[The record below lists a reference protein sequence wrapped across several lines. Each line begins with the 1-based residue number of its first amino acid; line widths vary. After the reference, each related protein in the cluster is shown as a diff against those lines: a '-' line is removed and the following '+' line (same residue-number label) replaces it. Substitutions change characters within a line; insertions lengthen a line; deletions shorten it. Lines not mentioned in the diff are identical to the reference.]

1 MFENKKNL
9 FFVFFGLIMLCLI
22 FGLAVFFVFECIN
35 TKGHM
40 DEESS
45 PELLLNSG
53 NIIIPILSAVSLDEN
68 YNFLA
73 DIYSQTKSKDDVW
86 ASVSYGNYARAVFVQ
101 PLEKSS
107 DITIYARPHVSG
119 DRAVVEVYPVYVD
132 DNGDKIEGEKV
143 AVFSNIDSQKT
154 YKVLLT
160 ELRAP
165 TDTFDLKIISGAGV
179 EFDYIV
185 DPTFNDTNNGNWNSG
200 ATWGN
205 PGNDVEGSG
214 YPGPSDNAV
223 IDSNTVTLTAPQSV
237 NNITISGGT
246 LSAGAQTLSVY
257 GDWSKTSGTFTASTS
272 TINFKKTSDTQTLN
286 SGGTSG
292 NEDFYHL
299 THSGAGTLQL
309 ITNAILVSGNFS
321 NSGGNFDAQS
331 NGMTVTGTFTHSTGI
346 FTAPSGTLTIFST
359 SNLTGGTFIHNN
371 GTVTFMMHSN
381 YSLTTAGATFY
392 NLIINRTSGSSH
404 YTLTLN
410 DSFSVAN
417 DLTYSM
423 NDTYNNNVV
432 GASSVYPVITVSGDL
447 LLPSTPGSNGGSY
460 LGSSTAANNLTVNLA
475 GDLTMSDTQNSLF
488 ANITFNGTSDQT
500 ITQTLGTINYG
511 TWKGDKTSGSLILGT
526 SVTIGSS
533 GSFSVTANTCNFTNN
548 GNGLILNGTFS
559 QSGTSTFT
567 APTNLTIYSTFN
579 LTGGT
584 FIHNN
589 GTVTFIMHSDYSL
602 TTAGATFYNLTF
614 NRTSGSWFY
623 TLTLNDSF
631 NVANDLTYSMND
643 TYNNNVVGASSVYPV
658 ITVSGDLLL
667 PSTPGSNGGSYLGSS
682 TAANNLTVNLA
693 GDLTMSDTQNSL
705 FANITFNGV
714 GTQNITQTLGTINY
728 GAWKVDSAS
737 SVATQTTNVTLGANN
752 TSLVLT
758 SGTWYTNGKNLTIS
772 TNTFTNTSN
781 GTLMLQGGEVTLSFT
796 KDTTNG
802 TVEYVGDGGS
812 TTYNSLIYGNTYHHL
827 KINSTSGNNSFSPN
841 DTLTVGGNLTISAG
855 TLDATTSNY
864 GINFAGNWS
873 NSGTFTSHSGT
884 VTLTGTN
891 QSITGTNTFY
901 NLTKTDAVNDETD
914 KTLTFD
920 NTSTQTIS
928 GLLTLT
934 GTDSTD
940 RVNLVSDSPGDQ
952 WELTANGTFS
962 IDYVETTDSDASGG
976 STIVWTNTVDG
987 GNNTNWAFDTTPPVQ
1002 SAHDPADSST
1012 IADTTQ
1018 DITFTT
1024 DENAT
1029 CYLSL
1034 DGDEAYTDMADDT
1047 LCTGGGTTSQSCTTP
1062 DLGADGAKTVYLA
1075 CTDGTNANT
1084 ADTNTALSY
1093 TLDTCG
1099 DGTCSG
1105 GETCSTCSADCGT
1118 CGGGGGSSSHYECG
1132 SQKCIFVSGDG
1143 ADQCSS
1149 DPDCD
1154 IACTTGLD
1162 CGTNGY
1168 SGSLFCQN
1176 NNVYQNYLTYTCNS
1190 PGTIASSCTTLP
1202 DPQLKTT
1209 CSLQQLCI
1217 GGSCVDQNS
1226 KYNKCNGSQ
1235 CVSVDGLGADQ
1246 CSSNSDCV
1254 ELKHNE
1260 CNAQQQCVVVSGQRD
1275 DECQTSSECAGD
1287 SNGDNEN
1294 DDENENGGG
1303 AGGGDEGNGLDDTKP
1318 GPLKI
1323 VESVTKS
1330 AEKYILDPV
1339 KTVSERTKKIVG
1351 SPQGSMVTKTISTV
1365 GAASGFV
1372 GVASVA
1378 VFAPTSIFEIFL
1390 IPLRLFGLLLTAL
1403 GLKKRFLPWGTVYD
1417 SVTKQPLD
1425 PAYVVLKNVKTGES
1439 FSAITDLDGRYGFLV
1454 QPGVYQISVR
1464 KTNYRFPS
1472 KKLSNVIG
1480 DEIYPDLYFGQDIEI
1495 KKYGQAIVKNIP
1507 LDPIGFD
1514 WNEFTKKNKNLMKF
1528 YSRWDVVVR
1537 KISDF
1542 LFAIG
1547 LVVAIVAYF
1556 AAPYPYNTVIV
1567 GLYLFMLLLGV
1578 MGVRPKKFGS
1588 IIEKATGMP
1597 LSFAIIKVLMLGSD
1611 IEVAHRVAD
1620 KYGRYYCLVP
1630 KEKYYV
1636 KIKKKNTDGSYSLV
1650 YTSPVIDVSKNGIIK
1665 ERFTV

>member
-1 MFENKKNL
+1 MKRAKAPIIKKRKSVPKKKTKKRAKILRYSKNRVKMRRQESKAIVVPAYNSVKIIKKNELIYRINLWEKDDQVIMARFWTPPRKNCVPSFLLCGNPILEKSGLQVFDNSDTIVEKPEEKINKKRVRPYA
-9 FFVFFGLIMLCLI
+9 FV
-22 FGLAVFFVFECIN
+22 GLAVFASVVIISSFFVFQQ
-35 TKGHM
+35 K
-40 DEESS
+40 DSFWQ
-45 PELLLNSG
+45 NS
-53 NIIIPILSAVSLDEN
+53 
-68 YNFLA
+68 
-73 DIYSQTKSKDDVW
+73 TT
-86 ASVSYGNYARAVFVQ
+86 ASVSAPVEITADRTYNQQAFDLGDGTKKYEIHSAQIFYKDENGDFQKIDTTLSYDHDKGVFVMDKASYTVEIPEYADSAFEFTNMFEGADMAIKTIPWAYHVRGEAYNTEEGNYVLYKDAFGSGNDLKVYAYWGGLKKEIIINKKISADELSFDFELQIPDDIEILNADGERWD
-101 PLEKSS
+101 KSS
-107 DITIYARPHVSG
+107 DLEFKDKTIRIGKDGKYSYVRNALVWDSG
-119 DRAVVEVYPVYVD
+119 DLNMPVDIMLYSKNGKIYLRKTIGKDILDTAVYPLFTD
-132 DNGDKIEGEKV
+132 DTVN
-143 AVFSNIDSQKT
+143 
-154 YKVLLT
+154 YY
-160 ELRAP
+160 
-165 TDTFDLKIISGAGV
+165 SGAGDGHV
-179 EFDYIV
+179 YSYSNTDWSTCYAGSNLSADYTWVSVSPMAYRYTDEGYSCYIYRVFFPFDTSAI
-185 DPTFNDTNNGNWNSG
+185 DDG
-200 ATWGN
+200 ATITSA
-205 PGNDVEGSG
+205 VF
-214 YPGPSDNAV
+214 YFYV
-223 IDSNTVTLTAPQSV
+223 IDYKIDDL
-237 NNITISGGT
+237 SGSMN
-246 LSAGAQTLSVY
+246 LVQT
-257 GDWSKTSGTFTASTS
+257 FQASTS
-272 TINFKKTSDTQTLN
+272 SL
-286 SGGTSG
+286 
-292 NEDFYHL
+292 E
-299 THSGAGTLQL
+299 
-309 ITNAILVSGNFS
+309 
-321 NSGGNFDAQS
+321 
-331 NGMTVTGTFTHSTGI
+331 TGD
-346 FTAPSGTLTIFST
+346 
-359 SNLTGGTFIHNN
+359 
-371 GTVTFMMHSN
+371 
-381 YSLTTAGATFY
+381 Y
-392 NLIINRTSGSSH
+392 NQ
-404 YTLTLN
+404 
-410 DSFSVAN
+410 V
-417 DLTYSM
+417 
-423 NDTYNNNVV
+423 
-432 GASSVYPVITVSGDL
+432 
-447 LLPSTPGSNGGSY
+447 
-460 LGSSTAANNLTVNLA
+460 GSSTGSSPISVSSISTFMYNSFILDSTGKSWIDKTGYTKL
-475 GDLTMSDTQNSLF
+475 GIREYYDLT
-488 ANITFNGTSDQT
+488 
-500 ITQTLGTINYG
+500 
-511 TWKGDKTSGSLILGT
+511 
-526 SVTIGSS
+526 SS
-533 GSFSVTANTCNFTNN
+533 E
-548 GNGLILNGTFS
+548 
-559 QSGTSTFT
+559 
-567 APTNLTIYSTFN
+567 P
-579 LTGGT
+579 GGT
-584 FIHNN
+584 
-589 GTVTFIMHSDYSL
+589 GYS
-602 TTAGATFYNLTF
+602 AIG
-614 NRTSGSWFY
+614 
-623 TLTLNDSF
+623 
-631 NVANDLTYSMND
+631 
-643 TYNNNVVGASSVYPV
+643 
-658 ITVSGDLLL
+658 
-667 PSTPGSNGGSYLGSS
+667 
-682 TAANNLTVNLA
+682 
-693 GDLTMSDTQNSL
+693 
-705 FANITFNGV
+705 
-714 GTQNITQTLGTINY
+714 
-728 GAWKVDSAS
+728 
-737 SVATQTTNVTLGANN
+737 
-752 TSLVLT
+752 
-758 SGTWYTNGKNLTIS
+758 IS
-772 TNTFTNTSN
+772 TSEET
-781 GTLMLQGGEVTLSFT
+781 GTGQDPYLEV
-796 KDTTNG
+796 
-802 TVEYVGDGGS
+802 V
-812 TTYNSLIYGNTYHHL
+812 
-827 KINSTSGNNSFSPN
+827 
-841 DTLTVGGNLTISAG
+841 TVGG
-855 TLDATTSNY
+855 
-864 GINFAGNWS
+864 
-873 NSGTFTSHSGT
+873 
-884 VTLTGTN
+884 
-891 QSITGTNTFY
+891 
-901 NLTKTDAVNDETD
+901 
-914 KTLTFD
+914 
-920 NTSTQTIS
+920 
-928 GLLTLT
+928 
-934 GTDSTD
+934 DS
-940 RVNLVSDSPGDQ
+940 
-952 WELTANGTFS
+952 
-962 IDYVETTDSDASGG
+962 
-976 STIVWTNTVDG
+976 
-987 GNNTNWAFDTTPPVQ
+987 TPPVQ
-1002 SAHDPADSST
+1002 SAHSPANAAT
-1012 IADTTQ
+1012 ITDTTQ

-1034 DGDEAYTDMADDT
+1034 DGDEAYADMADDTLCTGGGTTSQSCTTPDLGADGAKTVYLACTDGTNADTADTNTALSYTLDTTPPVQSAHSPANAATITDTTPTITLTLNENGDCFASTTDESYDAMSDNDDCTGDGTTSISCTLSDLGADGAKNVYIACRDTAGNKDTADTNTDLAYTLDTTAPTQSAWSPANAATITDATQDITFTTDENATCYLSLDGDEAYADMADDT